1 MRFKPLNLYIIL
13 LCLGNPLRLL
23 GVPWELL
30 GIQLK
35 PPGMSLKLLGIP
47 LRKTWYSIKVDSF
60 LLFH

>member
-1 MRFKPLNLYIIL
+1 MQLKPLNLYFIL
-13 LCLGNPLRLL
+13 LYPDTPLRFL

-30 GIQLK
+30 GIRLK

-47 LRKTWYSIKVDSF
+47 LRKTWYSMKVDSV